1 METNERQ
8 SGQRFLFWG
17 FVAAVLVLG
26 ALIVAPF
33 VTALTLAGVMAVLL
47 APWRDRLLAKGK
59 SLTVASLVPVLLA
72 TALVFTPLVTAFG
85 VAGAQAFGYVQS
97 LSDDPTQTDTTPV
110 LDRIAADVD
119 RTLEPAFKQVGA
131 KDFTVQAWLAEN
143 KPNLLK
149 TVRGPV
155 LDGLGKFLNGILQIV
170 VAVMTAFFALRDG
183 KNLVG
188 PVCEI
193 VPLPPEQTKEI
204 LARMAQ
210 TIRSVFVGVVAV
222 AFVQGALAGIAYAVA
237 GVHGWLLWT
246 LATCFFAMVPL
257 LGPPIVYV
265 PVALLLAAQGHV
277 GPAVGVLLW
286 GFIVVSNIDNVLRP
300 LMIGAQTKLH
310 PMAIFFSLVGGV
322 LFLGPSGLMA
332 GPVVLTL
339 LIGLS
344 EVVRGVKSNQSEP
357 VDSPA

>member
-1 METNERQ
+1 MGPRERQ

-17 FVAAVLVLG
+17 FVVAVIVLG

-33 VTALTLAGVMAVLL
+33 VPALTLATVLAVLL
-47 APWRDRLLAKGK
+47 APWRDRLLARGK
-59 SLTVASLVPVLLA
+59 SVTASSLVPVLLA
-72 TALVFTPLVTAFG
+72 TALVFTPLVTAVG

-97 LSDDPTQTDTTPV
+97 LSDDPAESETTPV
-110 LDRIAADVD
+110 LDRIAADMD
-119 RTLEPAFKQVGA
+119 HTLAPVFKQVGA
-131 KDFTVQAWLAEN
+131 SNFSVQAWLAEN
-143 KPNLLK
+143 RPQLIQ

-155 LDGLGKFLNGILQIV
+155 VDGLGRFLNGILQVV
-170 VAVMTAFFALRDG
+170 VAVMTAFFGLRDG

-188 PVCEI
+188 PVCEC
-193 VPLPPEQTKEI
+193 VPLPPEQTREI
-204 LARMAQ
+204 LNRTAQ

-222 AFVQGALAGIAYAVA
+222 AFVQGALAGVAYLVA

-265 PVALLLAAQGHV
+265 PVAAFLAVQGRV
-277 GPAVGVLLW
+277 GPAVGVLAW
-286 GFIVVSNIDNVLRP
+286 GFLVVSNIDNFLRP
-300 LMIGAQTKLH
+300 LIVGAQTKLH
-310 PMAIFFSLVGGV
+310 PMAIFFALVGGV
-322 LFLGPSGLMA
+322 LFMGPSGLMA

-344 EVVRGVKSNQSEP
+344 EIVREVKSNQTQP